1 MILSAKWLVPIS
13 SPYLE
18 EGSVVVGEDKILDL
32 GPTAQICKRYPQH
45 ETRNFPDAVL
55 MPGFVNVHAHLEL
68 TALRGYLEGLPF
80 WKWIQKLT
88 RTKYKVLS
96 YHDVVASALLGA
108 LEAVRAGVTT
118 IGDPMDL
125 GASLDAVL
133 LTGLRAVLYQELF
146 SPKPEEADRVL
157 QELQNKIRLA
167 KEKINGWPESIPPSE
182 FAEKNLSTPCGRL
195 RQRSN
200 RVTLGLSPHAPYT
213 VSAPLFQKARAFAEK
228 EDVPVCIHIAESEAE
243 RLLLFNGSG
252 PMMDSF
258 RERGIQWH
266 APGCSPVQYL
276 EQLGVIAESTLLV
289 HCIRLESEDY
299 EIIRRQNASVAHCPK
314 SNWKLGHGHMD
325 LKSMRQHG
333 IRLGL
338 GTDSVASNNNM
349 DLFEEMRFAVFN
361 PSWFRSHEASAD
373 MKGSPGDLTPEEALR
388 LATLGGAEALGM
400 AAKIGSIEKGKQADL
415 IVVDFSRPH
424 TRPVIS
430 PITGL
435 VFSARASDVKMTM
448 VDGEIVFED
457 DTVRG
462 IEEPVLYRG
471 IDRIR
476 QKLLEAHGQN

>member
-1 MILSAKWLVPIS
+1 MILSAKWLVPVS

-32 GPTAQICKRYPQH
+32 GPTADISRRYPQQ
-45 ETRNFPDAVL
+45 EVRNFPEAVL

-88 RTKYKVLS
+88 RTKYQVLC
-96 YHDVVASALLGA
+96 YRDVVASALLGA
-108 LEAVRAGVTT
+108 VEAIRAGVTT

-125 GASLDAVL
+125 GASLEAVL
-133 LTGLRAVLYQELF
+133 LAGLRAVLYQEVF
-146 SPKPEEADRVL
+146 SPKPEEAGPVL
-157 QELQNKIRLA
+157 EGLQNKLELA
-167 KEKINGWPESIPPSE
+167 KKKIDGWPGSISPLE
-182 FAEKNLSTPCGRL
+182 FAPKNLCDPCGYFR
-195 RQRSN
+195 RRSD
-200 RVTLGLSPHAPYT
+200 RVKLGVSPHAPYT
-213 VSAPLFQKARAFAEK
+213 VSAALFQKTQAYAEK
-228 EDVPVCIHIAESEAE
+228 EELPVCIHIAESEAE
-243 RLLLFNGSG
+243 SLLLLDGSG
-252 PMMDSF
+252 PVADSY
-258 RERGIQWH
+258 RERGIHWRP
-266 APGCSPVQYL
+266 PGCSPVQYL

-289 HCIRLESEDY
+289 HCIRLEKEDY
-299 EIIRRQNASVAHCPK
+299 KIIRHQNASVAHCPK

-325 LKSMRQHG
+325 LKNMRQHG

-338 GTDSVASNNNM
+338 GSDSVASNNNM

-361 PSWFRSHEASAD
+361 PSWFRDREASAD
-373 MKGSPGDLTPEEALR
+373 TKCSPTHLTPEEVLR

-400 AAKIGSIEKGKQADL
+400 ATKIGSIEKGKQADL

-448 VDGEIVFED
+448 VDGEIVFEN
-457 DTVRG
+457 DTIRG
-462 IEEPVLYRG
+462 IEEPLLYLG

-476 QKLLEAHGQN
+476 QKLLGASVLN